1 MINLKKI
8 IKILSVMLIAA
19 CIFAGMIFYGTF
31 VSVKRVNI
39 VNQTVISNKIPDE
52 CNNLKIALISDIHYN
67 SFMDKERLSAMI
79 EKINQASPDII
90 LFAGDL
96 FDKPDQIPVNDAV
109 REELIQLL
117 KTLEAPY
124 GKFAVLGESD
134 HASRQLEEGMQNNF
148 YYADFELLNNT
159 SVLLHKDSTHSI
171 NLIGIDSQ
179 IGGKPDINKAME
191 NIDTNNFT
199 IVLTHAPDLA
209 GSLPLNNIDLVVA
222 GHSHGGQIA
231 LPMFG
236 PLFRKDGARKY
247 THGTTTVNNTVI
259 IVGNGLGTTD
269 FDIRLFAPPQCIMIR
284 LTNK

>member
-8 IKILSVMLIAA
+8 IKILSVMLIIA

-31 VSVKRVNI
+31 VSVRRVNI
-39 VNQTVISNKIPDE
+39 VNQTVISNKIPDD
-52 CNNLKIALISDIHYN
+52 CNNMKIALISDIHYN
-67 SFMDKERLSAMI
+67 SFMDFERLSGMI
-79 EKINQASPDII
+79 DKINAASPDVI

-96 FDKPDQIPVNDAV
+96 FDKPDKLAVNETT
-109 REELIQLL
+109 REELIYLL

-134 HASRQLEEGMQNNF
+134 HASKSLEEAMQNIF
-148 YYADFELLNNT
+148 YYADFELLNNS
-159 SVLLHKDSTHSI
+159 SVLLHKDGTHSI

-199 IVLTHAPDLA
+199 IVLTHAPDLVS
-209 GSLPLNNIDLVVA
+209 SLPLNSIDLVVA

-231 LPMFG
+231 LPFFG
-236 PLFRKDGARKY
+236 PVLRKDGARKY
-247 THGTTTVNNTVI
+247 THGTTTINNTVI
-259 IVGNGLGTTD
+259 MVGNGLGTTD

>member
-8 IKILSVMLIAA
+8 IKILSGLLIVA

-39 VNQTVISNKIPDE
+39 VNQTVFSNKIPDE
-52 CNNLKIALISDIHYN
+52 CNNMKIALISDIHYN
-67 SFMDKERLSAMI
+67 SFMDFERLSGMI
-79 EKINQASPDII
+79 DKINAASPDII

-96 FDKPDQIPVNDAV
+96 FDKPDQIAVNETT
-109 REELIQLL
+109 REELIYLL

-124 GKFAVLGESD
+124 GKFAVLGEAD
-134 HASRQLEEGMQNNF
+134 HASKSLEEAMQNIF
-148 YYADFELLNNT
+148 YYADFELLNNS
-159 SVLLHKDSTHSI
+159 SVLLHKDGLHSM

-209 GSLPLNNIDLVVA
+209 SSLPLNSIDLVVA

-231 LPMFG
+231 IPFFG
-236 PLFRKDGARKY
+236 PVLRKDGARKY

-259 IVGNGLGTTD
+259 IVGNGLGTSD
-269 FDIRLFAPPQCIMIR
+269 VDMRLFAPPQCIMIR

>member
-1 MINLKKI
+1 
-8 IKILSVMLIAA
+8 
-19 CIFAGMIFYGTF
+19 
-31 VSVKRVNI
+31 
-39 VNQTVISNKIPDE
+39 
-52 CNNLKIALISDIHYN
+52 
-67 SFMDKERLSAMI
+67 
-79 EKINQASPDII
+79 
-90 LFAGDL
+90 
-96 FDKPDQIPVNDAV
+96 
-109 REELIQLL
+109 
-117 KTLEAPY
+117 
-124 GKFAVLGESD
+124 
-134 HASRQLEEGMQNNF
+134 MQNIF
-148 YYADFELLNNT
+148 YYADFELLNNA

-209 GSLPLNNIDLVVA
+209 SSLPLNNIDLVVA
-222 GHSHGGQIA
+222 GHSHSGQIA

-236 PLFRKDGARKY
+236 PLFRKEGARKY

>member
-1 MINLKKI
+1 
-8 IKILSVMLIAA
+8 
-19 CIFAGMIFYGTF
+19 
-31 VSVKRVNI
+31 
-39 VNQTVISNKIPDE
+39 
-52 CNNLKIALISDIHYN
+52 
-67 SFMDKERLSAMI
+67 
-79 EKINQASPDII
+79 
-90 LFAGDL
+90 
-96 FDKPDQIPVNDAV
+96 
-109 REELIQLL
+109 
-117 KTLEAPY
+117 
-124 GKFAVLGESD
+124 
-134 HASRQLEEGMQNNF
+134 
-148 YYADFELLNNT
+148 
-159 SVLLHKDSTHSI
+159 
-171 NLIGIDSQ
+171 
-179 IGGKPDINKAME
+179 ME

-199 IVLTHAPDLA
+199 IVLTPAPDLA

>member
-8 IKILSVMLIAA
+8 IKILSAMLVVA

-52 CNNLKIALISDIHYN
+52 CNNMKIALISDIHYN
-67 SFMDKERLSAMI
+67 SFMDFERLSAMFD
-79 EKINQASPDII
+79 KINAASPDII

-96 FDKPDQIPVNDAV
+96 FDKPDQIAVNETT
-109 REELIQLL
+109 REELIYLL

-134 HASRQLEEGMQNNF
+134 HVSRSLEEAMQNIF
-148 YYADFELLNNT
+148 YYADFELLNNS
-159 SVLLHKDSTHSI
+159 SVLLHKDGTHSI

-199 IVLTHAPDLA
+199 IVLTHAPDLV
-209 GSLPLNNIDLVVA
+209 SNLPLNSIDLIVA

-231 LPMFG
+231 LPFFG
-236 PLFRKDGARKY
+236 PVLRKEGARKY

-259 IVGNGLGTTD
+259 IVSNGLGTTD
-269 FDIRLFAPPQCIMIR
+269 VDMRLFAPPQCIMIR

>member
-8 IKILSVMLIAA
+8 IKILSAMLVVA
-19 CIFAGMIFYGTF
+19 CIFAGMIFYGSF

-52 CNNLKIALISDIHYN
+52 CNNMKIALISDIHYN
-67 SFMDKERLSAMI
+67 SFMDFERLSAMI
-79 EKINQASPDII
+79 DKINEASPDII

-96 FDKPDQIPVNDAV
+96 FDKPDQIAVNETT
-109 REELIQLL
+109 REELIYLL

-134 HASRQLEEGMQNNF
+134 HALRSLEESMQNIF
-148 YYADFELLNNT
+148 YYADFELLNNS
-159 SVLLHKDSTHSI
+159 SVLLHKDGTPSI

-199 IVLTHAPDLA
+199 IVLTHAPDLV
-209 GSLPLNNIDLVVA
+209 GSLPLNSIDLVVA

-231 LPMFG
+231 LPFFG
-236 PLFRKDGARKY
+236 PALRKDGARRY

-259 IVGNGLGTTD
+259 IVGNGLGTSD
-269 FDIRLFAPPQCIMIR
+269 VDMRLFAPPQCIMIR
-284 LTNK
+284 LSNK

>member
-8 IKILSVMLIAA
+8 IKILSVMLIIA

-31 VSVKRVNI
+31 VSVRRVNI
-39 VNQTVISNKIPDE
+39 VNQTVISNKIPDDL
-52 CNNLKIALISDIHYN
+52 NNMKIALISDIHYN
-67 SFMDKERLSAMI
+67 SFMDFERLSGMI
-79 EKINQASPDII
+79 DKINAASPDVI

-96 FDKPDQIPVNDAV
+96 FDKPDKLAVNETT
-109 REELIQLL
+109 REELIYLL

-134 HASRQLEEGMQNNF
+134 HASKSLEEAMQNIF
-148 YYADFELLNNT
+148 YYADFELLNNS
-159 SVLLHKDSTHSI
+159 SVLLHKDGTHSI

-199 IVLTHAPDLA
+199 IVLTHAPDLVS
-209 GSLPLNNIDLVVA
+209 SLPLNSIDLVVA

-231 LPMFG
+231 LPFFG
-236 PLFRKDGARKY
+236 PVLRKDGARKY
-247 THGTTTVNNTVI
+247 THGTTTINNTVI
-259 IVGNGLGTTD
+259 MVGNGLGTTD